1 MAINDRGN
9 LFRLM
14 SRSGLSLFLFA
25 VLGVGVVTFFHV
37 LTAERIE
44 KNEREYMMRSLN
56 ELIPASAYDNDFF
69 TDTIDVIDEELLG
82 IDQGVAVYRAR
93 RQGQPVGLIISPQ
106 APNGYNG
113 VIRLLVGIYA
123 DGTLAGVRVVAH
135 RETPGLGDGI
145 DQQRSDWV
153 EQFSGLPLASTPAAD
168 WQVKKDGGR
177 FDQLT
182 EQRGGRYVR
191 AEPGRLCA
199 IRVSP
204 VRGRHAV
211 RCVFYCHRPG
221 HCTGVAP
228 RSKNLWR
235 GYRHTRLRDPYLGRV
250 SGWGRLRRAV
260 YEYDDAIDR
269 PLHQAAGLWPLM
281 TAATCSG

>member
-1 MAINDRGN
+1 MAMTDRGN

-37 LTAERIE
+37 LTADRIE
-44 KNEREYMMRSLN
+44 KNEREYVMRSLN

-82 IDQGVAVYRAR
+82 SDQGVAVYRAR
-93 RQGQPVGLIISPQ
+93 RQGQPVGLIISAQ

-123 DGTLAGVRVVAH
+123 DGTLAGVRVAAH

-145 DQQRSDWV
+145 DQQSSNWV
-153 EQFSGLPLASTPAAD
+153 EQFPGLSLAFTPAAD
-168 WQVKKDGGR
+168 WQVKKNGGR

-182 EQRGGRYVR
+182 G
-191 AEPGRLCA
+191 ATISP
-199 IRVSP
+199 RV
-204 VRGRHAV
+204 VIQ
-211 RCVFYCHRPG
+211 
-221 HCTGVAP
+221 
-228 RSKNLWR
+228 
-235 GYRHTRLRDPYLGRV
+235 
-250 SGWGRLRRAV
+250 AV
-260 YEYDDAIDR
+260 YKAMLYFDR
-269 PLHQAAGLWPLM
+269 HSERLF
-281 TAATCSG
+281 AATTGESYRFGMQNPP